1 MADQRGEPPS
11 DRRRPHVE
19 LRFLP
24 AEGSEAQP
32 EATGRPTGHGQPSAS
47 RASGPPYTSQVSGP
61 PYTSQVSG
69 PPSASPVS
77 GPGGEQPAAGR
88 RPGTM
93 SHGSRLIGRATIA
106 RLRGGPPAVR
116 PPAVAD
122 GEPGRPP
129 PSSDAGRVVL
139 IYEQQIRRPWRLW
152 VFTAMLVSLTVGVV
166 LGQTEAYRA
175 NPPRPAVTV
184 AGSALPPGAAQPSIV
199 SPVPLTAPRGTAG
212 QRSLEIAGA
221 ATTLRI
227 RTAALGESLY
237 QITAFDPN
245 LPPRITEAGNGSM
258 LILSPDAAVTAGA
271 EVVLNS
277 TVLWTVKLTGG
288 VTELDV
294 DTRAGGLAA
303 VESVSAVSR
312 GVLQLAKPR
321 RPVPLTITGPIGDLT
336 VRTEADAPVRVRV
349 DGGAGLAT
357 VGGTTRRDVK
367 GGTTLRETGW
377 RGAAGRYDI
386 RITARVNTILVERL
400 RTERTSAAV
409 PSAPR

>member
-1 MADQRGEPPS
+1 M
-11 DRRRPHVE
+11 
-19 LRFLP
+19 
-24 AEGSEAQP
+24 
-32 EATGRPTGHGQPSAS
+32 
-47 RASGPPYTSQVSGP
+47 
-61 PYTSQVSG
+61 
-69 PPSASPVS
+69 
-77 GPGGEQPAAGR
+77 
-88 RPGTM
+88 
-93 SHGSRLIGRATIA
+93 A

-122 GEPGRPP
+122 EPDRLP

-184 AGSALPPGAAQPSIV
+184 AGSALPSGAAQPSGM

-212 QRSLEIAGA
+212 QRSLEITGA
-221 ATTLRI
+221 AVTLRI
-227 RTAALGESLY
+227 RTAPLGESLY
-237 QITAFDPN
+237 TISAFDPN
-245 LPPRITEAGNGSM
+245 FPPWMVETGDGSV
-258 LILSPDAAVTAGA
+258 LTLSPDAVVTAGA

-288 VTELDV
+288 ATELDV

-303 VESVSAVSR
+303 VESASAVSR

-357 VGGTTRRDVK
+357 IGGTTRRDVK

-377 RGAAGRYDI
+377 RAAASRYDI
-386 RITARVNTILVERL
+386 RITTRVNTVLVERL
-400 RTERTSAAV
+400 RAERTSAAV
-409 PSAPR
+409 PSTQ